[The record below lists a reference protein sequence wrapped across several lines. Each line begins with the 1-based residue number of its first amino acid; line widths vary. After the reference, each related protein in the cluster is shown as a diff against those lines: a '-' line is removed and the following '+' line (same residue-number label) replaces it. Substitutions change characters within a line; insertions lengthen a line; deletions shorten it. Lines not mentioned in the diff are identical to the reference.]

1 MSAVANSLTSTSS
14 HSSSPSNG
22 GLSFPFSMKYILSL
36 LFALAV
42 FSAGAQSMFVAQAES
57 NSGDSFFIVAND
69 AGNATMTITTPT
81 EYELLWDD
89 LTIAVLNDGA
99 TVELTDRKGNKVIT
113 LNYFYGQV
121 WTTSYGTEEL
131 IFKVTLM

>member
-1 MSAVANSLTSTSS
+1 
-14 HSSSPSNG
+14 
-22 GLSFPFSMKYILSL
+22 MKYILSL

-57 NSGDSFFIVAND
+57 NSGDSFFIVAN
-69 AGNATMTITTPT
+69 AQGNATMTITTPT

-99 TVELTDRKGNKVIT
+99 TVELTDHKGNRVIT

-121 WTTSYGTEEL
+121 WTTSYGTEDL